1 MAKSFFGVGELNK
14 LADIIDEVK
23 ARRVFLVTGRSFYE
37 SLGLEEKIRQFVQG
51 GVFVRYSEF
60 SVNPQ
65 FDDVIIGLQKMK
77 EFSPDLVVGLGGGS
91 VLDMAKLLSIFY
103 QKEGVIVVDFIK
115 ARLPLPKKGL
125 PLVLIPTTAGSGSE
139 ATHFAVVYLSGQK
152 FSVSSKEL
160 LPDFS
165 ILDPELTYTAPS
177 KLTAVGAFDAL
188 AHAIESHWA
197 VSSSEESRKYSAS
210 SIKIIMQIFDKLI
223 SNPDKE
229 VRKNMLEASH
239 LSGEAIN
246 LTKTTAAHALS
257 YEFTMR
263 FGLPHG
269 QAVMLS
275 LPKLFRLNA
284 LAGPGDL
291 NFGVS
296 FPDHKKRM
304 NELCVL
310 LGEQTAEKAS
320 LKLEDMFSRSGLKI
334 SLNLIGSDKENEIVD
349 IVSKVNLER
358 LSNNPV
364 KVNQK
369 ALYGIVAETF
379 L

>member
-1 MAKSFFGVGELNK
+1 MTESFFDFGELDR
-14 LADIIDEVK
+14 LADIIDKVN
-23 ARRVFLVTGRSFYE
+23 ARRVFLVTGKSFYE
-37 SLGLEEKIRQFVQG
+37 ALGLEERIRQFAPG
-51 GVFVRYSEF
+51 RVFVRYSEF

-91 VLDMAKLLSIFY
+91 ALDMAKLLSIFY
-103 QKEGVIVVDFIK
+103 QKEGTIVADFIK
-115 ARLPLPKKGL
+115 ARLPLPKRSIS
-125 PLVLIPTTAGSGSE
+125 LVLIPTTAGSGSE

-165 ILDPELTYTAPS
+165 ILDPELTYTAPP

-210 SIKIIMQIFDKLI
+210 SIKIIMRIFDKLI

-269 QAVMLS
+269 QAVMLT

-284 LAGPGDL
+284 LAEIEDL
-291 NFGVS
+291 NLGVN

-310 LGEQTAEKAS
+310 LGEETAEKAA
-320 LKLEDMFSRSGLKI
+320 LKLEDMFSKSGLKI
-334 SLNLIGSDKENEIVD
+334 SLNPIGSDKENEILD

-358 LSNNPV
+358 LNNNPV
-364 KVNQK
+364 KVSQK
-369 ALYGIVAETF
+369 ALSGIVAEAF